1 MQILDKCKAYNR
13 SEEVKEQGIYP
24 YFREIQDSEG
34 PVVTMEGKK
43 VVMAG
48 SNNYLGL
55 TTHPHVKEAAIKA
68 IEKYL
73 FCPACLLITLVI
85 VES

>member
-1 MQILDKCKAYNR
+1 MGVFDKCYNFNR
-13 SEEVKEQGIYP
+13 SDDMKSRGVYP

-34 PVVTMEGKK
+34 PVVTMEGRS
-43 VVMAG
+43 VIMAG

-68 IEKYL
+68 MDNNETTYTAVL
-73 FCPACLLITLVI
+73 
-85 VES
+85 ESSE

>member
-43 VVMAG
+43 
-48 SNNYLGL
+48 
-55 TTHPHVKEAAIKA
+55 
-68 IEKYL
+68 
-73 FCPACLLITLVI
+73 
-85 VES
+85 

>member
-1 MQILDKCKAYNR
+1 MQILDKCRAFNR
-13 SEEVKEQGIYP
+13 SEEVKQAGFYP

-48 SNNYLGL
+48 SNKYLGL
-55 TTHPHVKEAAIKA
+55 TNHPHVK
-68 IEKYL
+68 
-73 FCPACLLITLVI
+73 
-85 VES
+85 